1 MLCFCNPAF
10 ALCSAPG
17 KSLSLISYEKYHQLQ
32 GQRDDRGSLDAEGK
46 STGEPKTNVEPKKGE
61 DDLIL
66 LDYLFLLKMGSL
78 GFLCLDLHFSFLSR
92 KDGFTI

>member
-32 GQRDDRGSLDAEGK
+32 GKRDDRSDLGAEGK
-46 STGEPKTNVEPKKGE
+46 STGEPKTSVEPKKGE
-61 DDLIL
+61 DDFVL
-66 LDYLFLLKMGSL
+66 LANLFLLIIGSV
-78 GFLCLDLHFSFLSR
+78 GFLC
-92 KDGFTI
+92 